1 MRKLNWA
8 KTGRAI
14 IAAAAFLAAGC
25 STVIKT
31 TGAESMADAP
41 QRAALVDA
49 ARKTAKAPW
58 PKPSSSSLAVV
69 LAGGEPSGPKVT
81 RTDAIDAY
89 VASLGATGE
98 AKMRLIADVG
108 RHIEAAGALKAA
120 ADAACDS
127 SASRLSDVSLLEDAI
142 SDLRETRAIYA
153 ASFKKI
159 GGEKFAIEEVKRQFD
174 DMLKEL
180 GETADRMAETAVRKR
195 TEYLAKGAATLAS
208 AGSR

>member
-8 KTGRAI
+8 KAGQAF
-14 IAAAAFLAAGC
+14 IAAAALAGAGC

-31 TGAESMADAP
+31 TGADSAVEAP

-49 ARKTAKAPW
+49 ARKTARTPW
-58 PKPSSSSLAVV
+58 PKPSSSSLAEV
-69 LAGGEPSGPKVT
+69 LAGGEREGPKVS
-81 RTDAIDAY
+81 RDDAIDAY
-89 VASLGATGE
+89 VASLGASGE

-108 RHIEAAGALKAA
+108 RHIEAAEALKAA

-174 DMLKEL
+174 DTLKAL
-180 GETADRMAETAVRKR
+180 GESADRMAENAVRKR
-195 TEYLAKGAATLAS
+195 TEYLANGAATLAS